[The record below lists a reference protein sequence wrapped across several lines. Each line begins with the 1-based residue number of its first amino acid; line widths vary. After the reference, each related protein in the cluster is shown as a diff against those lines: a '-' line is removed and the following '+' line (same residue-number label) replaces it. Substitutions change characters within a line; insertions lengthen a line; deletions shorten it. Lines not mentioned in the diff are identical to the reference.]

1 MALAMGLLRC
11 FLAVSCALALA
22 PAWAD
27 TGAVSQLSGT
37 LSVKK
42 PDGTV
47 RLLAR
52 NSEVRSGDVLS
63 TERDS
68 YAQIRFSDG
77 GQITLKPGT
86 AVKLD
91 DFKYSADKPQED
103 AFLFSLLKGGL
114 RAVTGLVGKR
124 NRDRYLMNTATATV
138 GIRGTT
144 FSADDCTGQR
154 DGDCARLQE
163 AVYVGVSDGEI
174 VVRNEQGELALGA
187 GQFGHIA
194 RGEKPLFLSTDPGL
208 QFAPPATFIQSLL
221 SGRQV
226 AGIGE
231 KLECAI
237 SAR

>member
-1 MALAMGLLRC
+1 MTPAMGFLRC
-11 FLAVSCALALA
+11 FLAVSCALALS

-114 RAVTGLVGKR
+114 RAVTGALGKR

-154 DGDCARLQE
+154 EGDCARLQE

-174 VVRNEQGELALGA
+174 VVRNDQGELLKL
-187 GQFGHIA
+187 GHIA

>member
-1 MALAMGLLRC
+1 MSPKGALAA
-11 FLAVSCALALA
+11 LACAFALA

-42 PDGTV
+42 PDGSV
-47 RLLAR
+47 RILSQK
-52 NSEVRSGDVLS
+52 SEIRAGDTLS

-77 GQITLKPGT
+77 GQITLKPNT
-86 AVKLD
+86 AVRLD
-91 DFKYSADKPQED
+91 QFRFAQDKPQED
-103 AFLFSLLKGGL
+103 AFAVRLLKGGL
-114 RAVTGLVGKR
+114 RAVTGGLGKR
-124 NRDRYLMNTATATV
+124 SKDKYEMSTETATV

-144 FSADDCTGQR
+144 FSVDDCINGR
-154 DGDCARLQE
+154 EGECARLQR

-174 VVRNEQGELALGA
+174 VVRNAQGELGLGA
-187 GQFGHIA
+187 GQFGQIT
-194 RGEKPLFLSTDPGL
+194 REQRPLFLSTDPGL